1 MTPVRPETMVHRHGT
16 LPARVSREERWVWTG
31 IGGFGMTVSDC
42 GEFENH
48 TIFEYTDQFM
58 TRIRA

>member
-31 IGGFGMTVSDC
+31 IGGCRNAG
-42 GEFENH
+42 
-48 TIFEYTDQFM
+48 
-58 TRIRA
+58 IRLWGV

>member
-1 MTPVRPETMVHRHGT
+1 MVHFQHEY
-16 LPARVSREERWVWTG
+16 RVKN
-31 IGGFGMTVSDC
+31 GGFGPESAVVGMPVSDC